1 MSITQRELARTLKV
15 SPSTVSK
22 VFRNAPD
29 IGHETKARILAG
41 AAELGYKSPLGLGA
55 AAMKRA
61 ADEPVNRYVGVFYCH
76 DGKKNATSSHNNV
89 LYLDGL
95 SEAAH
100 HAGASLII
108 EQITGD
114 GNALLDPQ
122 TQPVAMRNGV
132 LSGLVLIYHFEE
144 EVVRRLAE
152 VMPITTVTHWVPGA
166 RCDHVD
172 SDHIAGVQM
181 LVAHLKNLGHRRIGY
196 IARRFNYSFELSRYS
211 SFHRALMHE
220 GLEFVPEIS
229 IVNRHKQDMLDPAEA
244 ARIIASKLA
253 DGVTAWLCS
262 TDMYAFQIIG
272 HLEKMGIDVPGQV
285 SITGF
290 DNFESVQD
298 TVYNKQ
304 LTTVKTRFRDM
315 GYVALERLFQRI
327 ENPALPSMQMM
338 LDCPLVVGETTA
350 PVNNRYLR

>member
-1 MSITQRELARTLKV
+1 MTITQREVARSLNV

-29 IGHETKARILAG
+29 ICSETKAKILAG
-41 AAELGYKSPLGLGA
+41 AAQLGYKSPLGLGA
-55 AAMKRA
+55 STLKRRS
-61 ADEPVNRYVGVFYCH
+61 DQPESRFVGVFYCH
-76 DGKKNATSSHNNV
+76 DGKKNASTSHNNV

-100 HAGASLII
+100 DAGASLII
-108 EQITGD
+108 EQISGD
-114 GNALLDPQ
+114 GSALLDPEQ
-122 TQPVAMRNGV
+122 QPVAMRNGV

-152 VMPITTVTHWVPGA
+152 AMPVVTVTHWVPGA
-166 RCDHVD
+166 QCDHVD
-172 SDHIAGVQM
+172 SDHIAGVQN

-196 IARRFNYSFELSRYS
+196 VARRFNYSFELSRFS
-211 SFHRALMHE
+211 SFHRALTHE
-220 GLEFVPEIS
+220 SLEFVPDAC
-229 IVNRHKQDMLDPAEA
+229 IVNKEDMLDPVDA
-244 ARIIASKLA
+244 AKIIAGKLS

-298 TVYNKQ
+298 IVYSKK

-327 ENPALPSMQMM
+327 GNPALPPMQMM

-350 PVNNRYLR
+350 SVNGRHQR